1 MKTLRIKVAVFLI
14 VAVSTFIL
22 TQGVYRKNIGMLHDS
37 LSMSL
42 NIVEEMH
49 VAESFHSSMHSMVIY
64 ASAYLSSHDDEYK
77 KEYEKKLQEGEKAVA
92 KLVGHRFAKEYNE
105 HLAHTGLAVGD
116 EIVTNLGVY
125 FLELKNT
132 LAPIMSGKDEG
143 GKANL
148 AKANE
153 IFDEVFHKYYV
164 KIHTSHYSSLEELQ
178 EGAHKIYETS
188 NYIYISQL
196 VLAILAGIFLILF
209 ADRVFLKIYKL
220 TEQHSLTDSL
230 TAVHNR
236 RYLDI
241 VVSGEISNANLNG
254 SPCSVVILDID
265 DFKKY
270 NDSYGHVAGDK
281 LLKELAGVLRKVL
294 RETDKLIRYGGE
306 EFLVVLPG
314 TAKTQAIVVAEKL
327 CQAIRE
333 EAFSLPDG
341 EPARQVTA
349 SLGVASMPEDGKEF
363 AAALKTADGLLYR
376 AKREG
381 KNRVVASTEEDERK
395 QS

>member
-1 MKTLRIKVAVFLI
+1 MKTLKIKAAVFLV

-22 TQGVYRKNIGMLHDS
+22 TQGFYRKNIGMLHDS
-37 LSMSL
+37 LNMSL
-42 NIVEEMH
+42 GIVEEMH

-92 KLVGHRFAKEYNE
+92 KLVGLRFSKEYNE

-116 EIVTNLGVY
+116 EIATNLGAY

-132 LAPIMSGKDEG
+132 LAPIMSGDDEN
-143 GKANL
+143 GKASL
-148 AKANE
+148 AKANK
-153 IFDEVFHKYYV
+153 IFDEVFHRYYV
-164 KIHTSHYSSLEELQ
+164 KIHTSHYSSLEDLQ
-178 EGAHKIYETS
+178 NEAHRIFETS

-196 VLAILAGIFLILF
+196 VLAVSAGIFLILF

-236 RYLDI
+236 RYLDT
-241 VVSGEISNANLNG
+241 VVAGEISNLNG

-294 RETDKLIRYGGE
+294 RETDRLIRYGGE

-314 TAKTQAIVVAEKL
+314 TAKAQAIVVAEKL
-327 CQAIRE
+327 CHAVRE

-341 EPARQVTA
+341 EPARPVTA
-349 SLGVASMPEDGKEF
+349 SLGVATMPEDGKEF
-363 AAALKTADGLLYR
+363 AAALKAADSLLYR
-376 AKREG
+376 AKRKG
-381 KNRVVASTEEDERK
+381 KNRVAAFEEDERK
-395 QS
+395 QG